1 MMGCWMRENASGGLA
16 KGPER
21 RSEMPTSWVTLQG
34 HFLLATGCRRTAAV
48 LWDLKVFLLYG
59 CSCPQSGGSEFQVYF
74 IILLIS
80 HKGTSFPGDLLIL
93 VQILFNRC
101 ILQLFCFFGF
111 PIPCLTF
118 LSFPS
123 SLFFFFFPV
132 CFKCFF
138 SLKSFI
144 TSPHSN
150 ISFHYQF
157 LSFLSYTFS
166 GTWTA
171 YFSSPF
177 ISFNNYHFRE
187 MINKQ
192 SVLIICN

>member
-1 MMGCWMRENASGGLA
+1 MMGCWMRENASGGPA

-21 RSEMPTSWVTLQG
+21 RSKMPTSWVTLQG
-34 HFLLATGCRRTAAV
+34 HSLLAIGCGRTAAG

-59 CSCPQSGGSEFQVYF
+59 CSCPQSCGSEFQVYF
-74 IILLIS
+74 IMLLIS

-123 SLFFFFFPV
+123 LLFSPPV
-132 CFKCFF
+132 CFRVNGF
-138 SLKSFI
+138 SPSSLLLPLLILTFLFT
-144 TSPHSN
+144 TSS
-150 ISFHYQF
+150 Y
-157 LSFLSYTFS
+157 LSFLILSLGHEQHIFPLP
-166 GTWTA
+166 
-171 YFSSPF
+171 SSL
-177 ISFNNYHFRE
+177 
-187 MINKQ
+187 
-192 SVLIICN
+192 LIITTSERWLIS